1 MPRMP
6 DASSAPAGFMACW
19 PDKLEARPDEP
30 QKPDMAHYRQPRADR
45 AVRDRADAGIVQFIH
60 GLNISPNAMPGQV
73 MFHIAMLALG
83 AIVFVA
89 GMWGPSL

>member
-1 MPRMP
+1 MRI
-6 DASSAPAGFMACW
+6 GLCVIG
-19 PDKLEARPDEP
+19 LTL
-30 QKPDMAHYRQPRADR
+30 
-45 AVRDRADAGIVQFIH
+45 VLVQFIH

>member
-1 MPRMP
+1 MNRKNPI
-6 DASSAPAGFMACW
+6 W
-19 PDKLEARPDEP
+19 PVTVSP
-30 QKPDMAHYRQPRADR
+30 
-45 AVRDRADAGIVQFIH
+45 VRIGLCVVGLTLVVVQFIH
-60 GLNISPNAMPGQV
+60 GLNITPDYMPGQV

>member
-1 MPRMP
+1 MNRRNPI
-6 DASSAPAGFMACW
+6 W
-19 PDKLEARPDEP
+19 PTTISP
-30 QKPDMAHYRQPRADR
+30 
-45 AVRDRADAGIVQFIH
+45 VRIGLCVVGLTLVLVQFIH
-60 GLNISPNAMPGQV
+60 GLNISPDAMPGQV